1 MKHNN
6 FYLLLDLSLDPPEE
20 NQEKIDAAI
29 KKKQAEW
36 SKQRNHPTYGI
47 QAKQFIGFIPEIR
60 RIMADPDLRRQEAEK
75 ANAIL
80 AENNKDK
87 FSAIDRHLS
96 IYNSKGAVTSQE
108 IQKLVKIHSVE
119 TDEILKWMLKKEKE
133 KKTSPISERKEE
145 NKAAF
150 PVEKK
155 LDEILKS
162 LAIRIRKG
170 FILEDEITYLS
181 KTYNIDPGD
190 IQKNIPF
197 PVQTKKD
204 QPVAEIPQPLDQTI
218 FKTIND
224 NLKIVGKKTLYEFL
238 ELPVGS
244 GLETLRNRADKIQK
258 DLLGVSKK
266 DAAVTAGSTLAGHC
280 RTIFKVPETRIS
292 YDISRARSILELL
305 DSDINIAEFDG
316 VVRSEYTDAIIK
328 NAAELGMSHKEAYDY
343 IEEYC
348 SQKNWKVKSK
358 QKKKRLLM
366 ITSIAASLII
376 VIIAVSIFLITY
388 FRNEQ
393 LREEFSQV
401 LTTIEAQKKLED
413 KKETLIQYLKSREK
427 NQFAIEAEKKID
439 LIENQ
444 IKKRDAL
451 EEKDYQSAVKKASTF
466 LADQEYEKAQTLYN
480 NYLEKHP
487 DGKHAKEINNN
498 VSGIPNLIETRD
510 FQAINQIPEADL
522 KKRLEAAKK
531 YLNNYPQG
539 QFHTDVEKTIMDMEE
554 PYFNLVRQEITI
566 QEKQK
571 NWKVCIDLCDRYVTY
586 FPESKHENQLTGER
600 YFFTKQLE
608 KTTLLQ
614 QLAQKVEMKTDDPDT
629 VIKIYEDYLKNNPD
643 SPIQYEVKKL
653 LAMIQKNS
661 KK

>member
-6 FYLLLDLSLDPPEE
+6 FYLLLDLSLHPPEE
-20 NQEKIDAAI
+20 DQEKIDAAI

-36 SKQRNHPTYGI
+36 SKQRNHPTHGI

-75 ANAIL
+75 AKAIL
-80 AENNKDK
+80 AENNQDK

-133 KKTSPISERKEE
+133 KKASPISEKKEE
-145 NKAAF
+145 NKAAL

-204 QPVAEIPQPLDQTI
+204 PPLAEIPQPLDQTI

-224 NLKIVGKKTLYEFL
+224 NLKIVGKKNLYEFL
-238 ELPVGS
+238 ERPVGS
-244 GLETLRNRADKIQK
+244 DLETLRKHAAKMQK

-266 DAAVTAGSTLAGHC
+266 DAIVTAGSTLAGHC
-280 RTIFKVPETRIS
+280 RTIFKLPETRIS
-292 YDISRARSILELL
+292 YDISRARSILEIL
-305 DSDINIAEFDG
+305 DSDIDVAEFDG
-316 VVRSEYTDAIIK
+316 VIRSEYTDAIIK
-328 NAAELGMSHKEAYDY
+328 NAAELGMSYEEAYDY

-358 QKKKRLLM
+358 QKRKRLLT
-366 ITSIAASLII
+366 ITSIAVSLIV
-376 VIIAVSIFLITY
+376 VIIAASIFLITY

-393 LREEFSQV
+393 LRQEFSQV
-401 LTTIEAQKKLED
+401 QTTINAQKKLED
-413 KKETLIQYLKSREK
+413 RKETLIQYIKTHEK
-427 NQFAIEAEKKID
+427 NQFTIEAEKQIS
-439 LIENQ
+439 LIEIQ
-444 IKKRDAL
+444 IKKRNTLD
-451 EEKDYQSAVKKASTF
+451 ERDYQSVIKEISTL
-466 LADQEYEKAQTLYN
+466 LADQEYEKARTLYN
-480 NYLEKHP
+480 KYLEKHP
-487 DGKHAKEINNN
+487 DGKYAPEINKNL
-498 VSGIPNLIETRD
+498 SGIPNLIETRD
-510 FQAINQIPEADL
+510 FQAISRIPDTDL
-522 KKRLEAAKK
+522 PKRLEAAKQ
-531 YLNNYPQG
+531 YLKNYPQG
-539 QFHTDVEKTIMDMEE
+539 QFHPEVEKTIMEMEE
-554 PYFNLVRQEITI
+554 PYYNLVLQEITI

-571 NWKVCIDLCDRYVTY
+571 NWKACIDLCDRYVSY
-586 FPESKHENQLTGER
+586 FPESRHENQLTGER

-614 QLAQKVEMKTDDPDT
+614 QLAKKVEMKADDPDAM
-629 VIKIYEDYLKNNPD
+629 IEIYMDYLKNNPD

-653 LAMIQKNS
+653 IEMIKKN
-661 KK
+661 K